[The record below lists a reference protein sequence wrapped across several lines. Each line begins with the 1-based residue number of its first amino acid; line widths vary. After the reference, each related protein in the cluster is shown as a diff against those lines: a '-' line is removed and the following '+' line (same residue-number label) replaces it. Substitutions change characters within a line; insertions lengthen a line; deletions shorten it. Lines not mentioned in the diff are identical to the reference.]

1 LRHIRWQRTPNVR
14 FVAPKRA
21 GKSILGV
28 ESVSTEFS
36 SGRKN
41 VTGTKLGVLGLAVLL
56 ACCLAVAGCGGA
68 ETTTAAG
75 PSAGTQIASEAQS
88 APKPDV
94 PLVIE
99 AYYPLNPGHQFI
111 ADYLKSVEAANPGK
125 VSVTLYDMQTQE
137 GRQKWSAAG
146 LSCAGV
152 FVNGSTRHEIDRDG
166 TKETVDFLQRMDVF
180 WSKDDFETV
189 LTQEMAKAGETFQ
202 APPRETEEEAA
213 EEEAPSKD

>member
-1 LRHIRWQRTPNVR
+1 M
-14 FVAPKRA
+14 A

-28 ESVSTEFS
+28 ESGPMDFS

-41 VTGTKLGVLGLAVLL
+41 VTGTKIGVLGLAVLL
-56 ACCLAVAGCGGA
+56 ACCLAVAGCRGGG

-75 PSAGTQIASEAQS
+75 PSAGAQRASEAQS
-88 APKPDV
+88 APRPDV
-94 PLVIE
+94 PVVIE
-99 AYYPLNPGHQFI
+99 AYYPFNPGHQFI

-125 VSVTLYDMQTQE
+125 VSVTVYDMQSQE
-137 GRQKWSAAG
+137 GRARWTASG

-166 TKETVDFLQRMDVF
+166 ETETVDFLQRMDVF

-189 LTQEMAKAGETFQ
+189 MTQEMAKAGETFQ
-202 APPRETEEEAA
+202 APPREAEASEEEGKAG
-213 EEEAPSKD
+213 EETTASED

>member
-1 LRHIRWQRTPNVR
+1 
-14 FVAPKRA
+14 
-21 GKSILGV
+21 
-28 ESVSTEFS
+28 
-36 SGRKN
+36 

-56 ACCLAVAGCGGA
+56 ACCLAVAGCRGGG

-75 PSAGTQIASEAQS
+75 PSAGAQIASEAQS
-88 APKPDV
+88 APKPDAAV
-94 PLVIE
+94 VIE
-99 AYYPLNPGHQFI
+99 AYYPFNESHQFI

-125 VSVTLYDMQTQE
+125 VSVTLYDMQTSE

-189 LTQEMAKAGETFQ
+189 MTQEMAKAGETFQ
-202 APPRETEEEAA
+202 APPREAEASEEGKEEGKAA
-213 EEEAPSKD
+213 EKTAPSGN